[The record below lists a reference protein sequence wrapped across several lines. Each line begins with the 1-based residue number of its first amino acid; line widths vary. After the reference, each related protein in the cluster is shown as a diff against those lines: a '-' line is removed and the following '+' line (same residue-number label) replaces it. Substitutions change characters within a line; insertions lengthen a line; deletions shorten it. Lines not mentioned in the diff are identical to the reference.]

1 MILHTRKTGFTM
13 LTESEPVSVILP
25 TDSVSGPKQGSW
37 TYDDYAALPDDGH
50 RYEIMNGVLLM
61 APAPNGAHQDSVL
74 RFAVHLF
81 NHVEVVG
88 QGKVRL
94 APFDIVLA
102 ADRVVQPDVLVV
114 LNENLGKLTPSRMIG
129 APDLVV
135 EIRSPGTATYDRL
148 SKYEAYEQAEVPEY
162 WIANPRT
169 RSVEVLILQN
179 GKYFSQGVFQGE
191 DTLPSQIVPGIANVQ
206 IEQFFA

>member
-1 MILHTRKTGFTM
+1 M
-13 LTESEPVSVILP
+13 LTEPELVSVILP
-25 TDSVSGPKQGSW
+25 ADPISGPRQGSW

-50 RYEIMNGVLLM
+50 RYEVMNGVLLM
-61 APAPNGAHQDSVL
+61 APAPGGAHQDSVL
-74 RFAVHLF
+74 RFALHLF

-88 QGKVRL
+88 LGKVRL
-94 APFDIVLA
+94 APFDVMLT

-129 APDLVV
+129 APDLVI
-135 EIRSPGTATYDRL
+135 EIMSPGTATYDRL

-169 RSVEVLILQN
+169 QSVEVLILQD
-179 GKYFSQGVFQGE
+179 GKYHSQGIFRGS
-191 DTLPSQIVPGIANVQ
+191 DALPSQVAPGIANVP